1 MRIGKIPG
9 LRLVREMKIF
19 GCHIGCAGGC
29 WEGFQILIKNK
40 LQNPSGNCETNLMIL
55 INPSLAH
62 VGTVAL
68 KAFH

>member
-1 MRIGKIPG
+1 MCRKDVG
-9 LRLVREMKIF
+9 RS
-19 GCHIGCAGGC
+19 
-29 WEGFQILIKNK
+29 FQILIKNK

-68 KAFH
+68 KAFHGLIMLKRFVSRFL